1 MIHKKAFKQLAASR
15 SLVTN
20 MRRLKSMIY
29 VALVAIVGLLAAT
42 ISPLTVLLTSISMIA
57 FLAIARQ
64 MNFYK
69 VLMMMKSWAKNISRL
84 RFEIRAKLHTGFRDY
99 NDPLDA
105 EGSHRS
111 GRCSYA
117 R

>member
-1 MIHKKAFKQLAASR
+1 MRKLR
-15 SLVTN
+15 SI
-20 MRRLKSMIY
+20 IY
-29 VALVAIVGLLAAT
+29 VALVATAGLLAAS
-42 ISPLTVLLTSISMIA
+42 ISPLTVLFASMSVIA
-57 FLAIARQ
+57 FLAIAKQ
-64 MNFYK
+64 MNFYRI
-69 VLMMMKSWAKNISRL
+69 VLMMKSWAKNISRL
-84 RFEIRAKLHTGFRDY
+84 HFEIRAKLHTGFRDY

>member
-1 MIHKKAFKQLAASR
+1 MQRI
-15 SLVTN
+15 
-20 MRRLKSMIY
+20 KSIVY
-29 VALVAIVGLLAAT
+29 VALVATGGLLAAT
-42 ISPLTVLLTSISMIA
+42 ISPLTVLLVSVSMIA

-69 VLMMMKSWAKNISRL
+69 IFMMMKSWAKNVSRL
-84 RFEIRAKLHTGFRDY
+84 RVEIRAKLHTGFRDY
-99 NDPLDA
+99 NDPLEA
-105 EGSHRS
+105 ESSHRS

>member
-1 MIHKKAFKQLAASR
+1 MRKIR
-15 SLVTN
+15 SIV
-20 MRRLKSMIY
+20 Y
-29 VALVAIVGLLAAT
+29 VALVATAGLLAAT
-42 ISPLTVLLTSISMIA
+42 ISPLTVLLVSISMIA

-69 VLMMMKSWAKNISRL
+69 IVMMIKSWAKNVSRL
-84 RFEIRAKLHTGFRDY
+84 RLEIRAKLHTGFRDY
-99 NDPLDA
+99 NNSLDDV
-105 EGSHRS
+105 EGSHHT

>member
-1 MIHKKAFKQLAASR
+1 MVTGMRKLR
-15 SLVTN
+15 SI
-20 MRRLKSMIY
+20 IY
-29 VALVAIVGLLAAT
+29 VALVASAGLLAAT
-42 ISPLTVLLTSISMIA
+42 ISPLMILLASMSMIA
-57 FLAIARQ
+57 FLSIAKQ
-64 MNFYK
+64 MNFYRI
-69 VLMMMKSWAKNISRL
+69 VLMMKGWAKNISRI

-99 NDPLDA
+99 SDPMDN

>member
-1 MIHKKAFKQLAASR
+1 M
-15 SLVTN
+15 VTN
-20 MRRLKSMIY
+20 MRKLRSIIY
-29 VALVAIVGLLAAT
+29 VALVATAGLLAAA
-42 ISPLTVLLTSISMIA
+42 INPLVVLLASISMIA
-57 FLAIARQ
+57 FLSIAKQ
-64 MNFYK
+64 MNFYRI
-69 VLMMMKSWAKNISRL
+69 VLMMKSWAKNISRI

-99 NDPLDA
+99 SDPMDA

>member
-1 MIHKKAFKQLAASR
+1 MRKLR
-15 SLVTN
+15 SI
-20 MRRLKSMIY
+20 IY
-29 VALVAIVGLLAAT
+29 VALVATAGLLAAT
-42 ISPLTVLLTSISMIA
+42 ISLLTVLFASIGMIA
-57 FLAIARQ
+57 FLAITNQ

-69 VLMMMKSWAKNISRL
+69 IVMMMKSWAKNISRM

>member
-1 MIHKKAFKQLAASR
+1 MRKLR
-15 SLVTN
+15 S
-20 MRRLKSMIY
+20 KIY
-29 VALVAIVGLLAAT
+29 VALIAAAGLLAT
-42 ISPLTVLLTSISMIA
+42 TVSPQMVLLASISMIA
-57 FLAIARQ
+57 FLAITNQ

-69 VLMMMKSWAKNISRL
+69 IVMMMKSWAKNISRM

-99 NDPLDA
+99 CDA
-105 EGSHRS
+105 TDSEGSQHS

>member
-1 MIHKKAFKQLAASR
+1 M
-15 SLVTN
+15 
-20 MRRLKSMIY
+20 
-29 VALVAIVGLLAAT
+29 AAT
-42 ISPLTVLLTSISMIA
+42 ISPLMILLASMSMIA
-57 FLAIARQ
+57 FLSIAKQ
-64 MNFYK
+64 INFYRI
-69 VLMMMKSWAKNISRL
+69 VLMMKSWAKNISRV

-99 NDPLDA
+99 SDPMDA

>member
-1 MIHKKAFKQLAASR
+1 MQPIQ

-20 MRRLKSMIY
+20 MRKLRSIIY
-29 VALVAIVGLLAAT
+29 VALVAAAGLLAAT
-42 ISPLTVLLTSISMIA
+42 ISPLMVLMASMSMIA

-69 VLMMMKSWAKNISRL
+69 IVMMMKGWAKNVSRI

-99 NDPLDA
+99 NDPLEA

-111 GRCSYA
+111 SRCSYA

>member
-1 MIHKKAFKQLAASR
+1 
-15 SLVTN
+15 
-20 MRRLKSMIY
+20 MRKIKSIIY
-29 VALVAIVGLLAAT
+29 VALVATAGLLAAT
-42 ISPLTVLLTSISMIA
+42 ISPLTVLLVSISMIA

-69 VLMMMKSWAKNISRL
+69 IFMMIKSWAKNVYRL
-84 RFEIRAKLHTGFRDY
+84 RVEIRAKLHTGFRDY
-99 NDPLDA
+99 SDQVDT
-105 EGSHRS
+105 ESSHRS